1 MFVNTNVAAL
11 NAWQNLDNTQTQMN
25 NTLQQL
31 SSGYRINTAAND
43 PAGLAISQQM
53 QSQINGMNQAYQNAQ
68 SGITLLQTA
77 DGAMGQIQNILQS
90 MYSLA
95 SEAATGTENSTD
107 LSALQQEM
115 NQYAQEITQIANTT
129 QFNNLNLLGGAFQ
142 SQQIQIGANYGQT
155 LTMSVDAVDAAS
167 LGIAGQSVETP
178 SAGSIG
184 LVSTTSTPSLT
195 GFSAVTLT
203 SSTYDYLAFNTVPWT
218 PSITG
223 GLAGSGAVT
232 AITGSYVSAASE
244 TIQLAAFTAT
254 ESSSASVAFTAT
266 YNGSTFT
273 GTAVFT
279 GGSSTTGTLTL
290 TDGQGNTLNLV
301 VTDAASPGTG
311 YAASVLTV
319 QPQATTF
326 MVGSQST
333 AIGSLTTSNAL
344 ASSSVIYGAISS
356 GQTITLDNS
365 ATSPTNLFTYV
376 AGNGLA
382 NTTSLSWAMTNGSV
396 GGTTTLAFNTADSYI
411 SIGTSGSYN
420 LTAAGTT
427 DTYQFGVSTDG
438 AAGSGTPSNFTGAT
452 VSSGLYIGTQAF
464 ASLAL
469 TTLQSAI
476 NNVSSYRANV
486 GAYQN
491 RLQFASSQLQTTSN
505 NLTVAQGGIMD
516 ADVAQ
521 QMSNLTKEQ
530 ILQQSG
536 VAMLAQANSMPQ
548 ALLKLFP

>member
-11 NAWQNLDNTQTQMN
+11 NAWQNLDNTQSQMN

-77 DGAMGQIQNILQS
+77 DGAMGQVQNILQS

-95 SEAATGTENSTD
+95 SEAATGTENSND

-129 QFNNLNLLGGAFQ
+129 QFNNLNLLGGVFNN
-142 SQQIQIGANYGQT
+142 QQIQIGANYGQT
-155 LTMSVDAVDAAS
+155 LTMSINAVDAYS
-167 LGIAGQSVETP
+167 LGVAGEGVTSPTV
-178 SAGSIG
+178 GSLG
-184 LVSTTSTPSLT
+184 MVNP
-195 GFSAVTLT
+195 T
-203 SSTYDYLAFNTVPWT
+203 SSPNITGLTANSGDYDYLTFQSTPWT
-218 PSITG
+218 PTVQ
-223 GLAGSGAVT
+223 AGSTFTVT
-232 AITGSYVSAASE
+232 AVSGNYASAMSE
-244 TIQLAAFTAT
+244 SIQLGTITVA
-254 ESSSASVAFTAT
+254 SSTTVAYTAT
-266 YNGSTFT
+266 YNG
-273 GTAVFT
+273 TA
-279 GGSSTTGTLTL
+279 TTGVATVAAGVVSL
-290 TDGQGNTLNLV
+290 TDAQGNSLSITV
-301 VTDAASPGTG
+301 SADGAGTINI
-311 YAASVLTV
+311 A
-319 QPQATTF
+319 PQATNF
-326 MVGSQST
+326 LVGNSGT
-333 AIGSLTTSNAL
+333 ALGSLTSGNAL
-344 ASSSVIYGAISS
+344 VSTQQTVYGAIQNGQYIDLTNPNDSS
-356 GQTITLDNS
+356 KAFS
-365 ATSPTNLFTYV
+365 FVS
-376 AGNGLA
+376 AGNVPSTQLG
-382 NTTSLSWAMTNGSV
+382 W
-396 GGTTTLAFNTADSYI
+396 TL
-411 SIGTSGSYN
+411 
-420 LTAAGTT
+420 AAGTVT
-427 DTYQFGVSTDG
+427 AVTVNNAYAADYTTTTSSLVAAGMGSTYEFTVSTG
-438 AAGSGTPSNFTGAT
+438 GTAGSGTPSNFVNASVTDG
-452 VSSGLYIGTQAF
+452 VNISTQAT
-464 ASLAL
+464 ASAAL
-469 TTLQSAI
+469 TTLQNAI
-476 NNVSSYRANV
+476 NQVSSDRATV

>member
-11 NAWQNLDNTQTQMN
+11 NAWQNLDNTQSQMN

-129 QFNNLNLLGGAFQ
+129 QFNNLNILGGTFTN
-142 SQQIQIGANYGQT
+142 QQIQIGANDGQS
-155 LTMSVDAVDAAS
+155 LTMSINAADAFS
-167 LGIAGQSVETP
+167 LGVAGEGVTAP
-178 SAGSIG
+178 TVGG
-184 LVSTTSTPSLT
+184 LGMVNPTASPDITGLTATTGTN
-195 GFSAVTLT
+195 
-203 SSTYDYLAFNTVPWT
+203 YDYLTFSSTPWT
-218 PSITG
+218 PTI
-223 GLAGSGAVT
+223 SGAFSVT
-232 AITGSYVSAASE
+232 GVSGTYNSALSESIQFATITVAS
-244 TIQLAAFTAT
+244 TTQ
-254 ESSSASVAFTAT
+254 VAYTAT
-266 YNGSTFT
+266 YNGTATTGLASVAAGVVSLTDPQGNSLAITVSAGGT
-273 GTAVFT
+273 GTVTIAPQSTNYMV
-279 GGSSTTGTLTL
+279 GASTTAL
-290 TDGQGNTLNLV
+290 
-301 VTDAASPGTG
+301 
-311 YAASVLTV
+311 
-319 QPQATTF
+319 
-326 MVGSQST
+326 
-333 AIGSLTTSNAL
+333 GSLTSSNAIVSTQTTL
-344 ASSSVIYGAISS
+344 YGAIANGQQVSLSS
-356 GQTITLDNS
+356 SANS
-365 ATSPTNLFTYV
+365 GEAFSFV
-376 AGNGLA
+376 AAGNVPSTQLSWTLA
-382 NTTSLSWAMTNGSV
+382 SGTVTALTVNNSYAADYTATTSSLVA
-396 GGTTTLAFNTADSYI
+396 AATADV
-411 SIGTSGSYN
+411 
-420 LTAAGTT
+420 
-427 DTYQFGVSTDG
+427 YQFTVSTAG
-438 AAGSGTPSNFTGAT
+438 SAGSGTPSNFTNAT
-452 VSSGLYIGTQAF
+452 VTNGLNISSQAT
-464 ASLAL
+464 ASAAL
-469 TTLQSAI
+469 TTLQTAI
-476 NNVSSYRANV
+476 NTVSSDRATV

-491 RLQFASSQLQTTSN
+491 RLQFASSQLQTTVN
-505 NLTVAQGGIMD
+505 NLTTAQGGIMD